1 MKKKIIRLMLI
12 TLGIILILVVGYRLY
27 LEYQTDIQLFL
38 NPRASKAELL
48 AHIRSHGTFASILLI
63 VLTAVMCAV
72 PGIPTSVIGVIAG
85 LSFGPFIGAGINVL
99 GNALGN
105 ISAVFLMHRLK
116 FLDKKTEKNHWV
128 RSIRQMRHPK
138 IGVML
143 GYMIPVI
150 PSSMVNFA
158 ADAMKLPLQQ
168 IVMSI
173 VIGVIPSSVLYAC
186 GGEAL
191 FHGYNK
197 TAVTLVASVTV
208 LVGLVVF
215 IYKDRKKKQG
225 KQRQK

>member
-1 MKKKIIRLMLI
+1 
-12 TLGIILILVVGYRLY
+12 
-27 LEYQTDIQLFL
+27 
-38 NPRASKAELL
+38 
-48 AHIRSHGTFASILLI
+48 
-63 VLTAVMCAV
+63 
-72 PGIPTSVIGVIAG
+72 
-85 LSFGPFIGAGINVL
+85 
-99 GNALGN
+99 
-105 ISAVFLMHRLK
+105 MHRLK
-116 FLDKKTEKNHWV
+116 FLDKKTETNHWV
-128 RSIRQMRHPK
+128 QSIRQMKHPK

-168 IVMSI
+168 IILSI

-225 KQRQK
+225 KQKHK

>member
-1 MKKKIIRLMLI
+1 MKKKKIRLILI
-12 TLGIILILVVGYRLY
+12 TLGIVLILMVGYRLY

-38 NPRASKAELL
+38 NPKASKAQLL
-48 AHIRSHGTFASILLI
+48 AHIRSHGFFAGLLLV

-225 KQRQK
+225 KQKQK